1 MMRRAIGLVL
11 YWLGCG
17 LVALCCV
24 VRSDAQTPPSE
35 FRPLRPEIE
44 QFISYMVRT
53 HGFAAPQLRALF
65 TQTQPN
71 PGVVRAISAPA
82 TSKPWY
88 EFKPLFVDGSR
99 ISGGVAFWND
109 NAAVL
114 SRAANEFGVP
124 EDIIVALI
132 GIETRYGKRTGSYR
146 VMDAL
151 TTLAFDWPA
160 RGEYFRSELEEFLL
174 LAREQRWNPMSVR
187 GSFAGAMGLPQFMPG
202 SYRRYA
208 VDYDGDGQID
218 LWASSADVIGSV
230 AGYLRYSGWK
240 AGQPVAAPARI
251 DGVDPRPLLELGLRP
266 SLNVGEW
273 RGRGATS
280 LRPVNPDL
288 AACLFSL
295 DLLDGPEFWFGFDNF
310 YALLQY
316 NRSRNYAMAILE
328 LAREITTER
337 ERLAAGVAP
346 EQ

>member
-1 MMRRAIGLVL
+1 
-11 YWLGCG
+11 
-17 LVALCCV
+17 
-24 VRSDAQTPPSE
+24 
-35 FRPLRPEIE
+35 
-44 QFISYMVRT
+44 
-53 HGFAAPQLRALF
+53 
-65 TQTQPN
+65 
-71 PGVVRAISAPA
+71 
-82 TSKPWY
+82 
-88 EFKPLFVDGSR
+88 
-99 ISGGVAFWND
+99 
-109 NAAVL
+109 
-114 SRAANEFGVP
+114 
-124 EDIIVALI
+124 
-132 GIETRYGKRTGSYR
+132 
-146 VMDAL
+146 MDAL